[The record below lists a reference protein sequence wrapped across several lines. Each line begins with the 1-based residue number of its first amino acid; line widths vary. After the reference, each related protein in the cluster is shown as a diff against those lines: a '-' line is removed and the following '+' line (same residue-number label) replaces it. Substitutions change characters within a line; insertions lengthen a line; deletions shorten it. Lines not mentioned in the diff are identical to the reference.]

1 LSTVI
6 WSYESD
12 QDRDKVK
19 AACTVVW
26 DGQGLLKLFVKS
38 CKFAIKIKSTKHHMA
53 RLGQY
58 PAGVP
63 IERIH
68 MDILGPL
75 PDRKISIFSW

>member
-1 LSTVI
+1 
-6 WSYESD
+6 
-12 QDRDKVK
+12 
-19 AACTVVW
+19 
-26 DGQGLLKLFVKS
+26 
-38 CKFAIKIKSTKHHMA
+38 MA